1 MADNVTIDIMSGG
14 DSVAADDIGG
24 IKFQRIK
31 IIHGADGVNGGD
43 VSTSNPFPV
52 RLYIGTDAVVGGAGA
67 VAAGVQRVTLASND
81 PAVTQLTAI
90 AGSVDG
96 IEGYVDGIEALL
108 TTIDADTGNMA
119 TSLAILDDWD
129 NTASDGMSV
138 SGDVAHDAAD
148 AGEPVKIGH
157 KAIAHGTNPTA
168 VAAGDRTDSYANR
181 HGIPFMIGGH
191 PNILTASINVT
202 DADGAQT
209 NAAIITV
216 GAGVKIVVTHIAVTA
231 DNANTADVGVRI
243 GFGTANTPAAD
254 AAGLIID
261 HPGIAKGGGMVVG
274 NGAGILGIGG
284 DNEDLRITCEDPVGG
299 SISVVVGYYTIE
311 S

>member
-14 DSVAADDIGG
+14 DAIAADDISG

-31 IIHGADGVNGGD
+31 LIHGADGTNDGD
-43 VSTSNPFPV
+43 VSTANPLPV
-52 RLYIGTDAVVGGAGA
+52 RLYIGTDSVVGGAGA

-90 AGSVDG
+90 AGYVDG
-96 IEGYVDGIEALL
+96 IEGYVDGIEGLL
-108 TTIDADTGNMA
+108 TTIDADTGNIA
-119 TSLAILDDWD
+119 TSLAIIDDWD
-129 NTASDGMSV
+129 DGADSAKV
-138 SGDVAHDAAD
+138 VGSVAHDTAD
-148 AGEPVKIGH
+148 AGAPVKIGH
-157 KAIAHGTNPTA
+157 KAVAHGSNPAA
-168 VAAGDRTDSYANR
+168 VAAADRVDSIANR
-181 HGIPFMIGGH
+181 HGIPFVIGGH

-216 GAGVKIVVTHIAVTA
+216 GAGTKIVVTHIAVTA

-274 NGAGILGIGG
+274 NGAGIIGIGG
-284 DNEDLRITCEDPVGG
+284 DNEDLRITCEDPAGG